1 MDHILLFLYICIIN
15 FLWLQHLKK
24 QSFLL
29 AFTRALYLKKTFIH
43 LTLFYFSSICLLL
56 LTTVCLWTLPQIC
69 SIPLF
74 FCGLQSG
81 NLRRERKNSSEV
93 STRETEHFIYSHCF
107 VSMKVKASLCWPC
120 QLDHRSLTRSWE
132 ERFRRLEIKKI
143 EQLNFGCLAKAIK
156 LLSLL
161 RNQHLR
167 LESLLRD

>member
-1 MDHILLFLYICIIN
+1 MTWASEKAVFSLSFHKGSLSEENFHPFDLILFLK
-15 FLWLQHLKK
+15 HM
-24 QSFLL
+24 
-29 AFTRALYLKKTFIH
+29 
-43 LTLFYFSSICLLL
+43 SSSSHYCLSVNSASNMLH
-56 LTTVCLWTLPQIC
+56 
-69 SIPLF
+69 SSF

-120 QLDHRSLTRSWE
+120 QLDHRSLTRSLE
-132 ERFRRLEIKKI
+132 ERFKRLEIKKI